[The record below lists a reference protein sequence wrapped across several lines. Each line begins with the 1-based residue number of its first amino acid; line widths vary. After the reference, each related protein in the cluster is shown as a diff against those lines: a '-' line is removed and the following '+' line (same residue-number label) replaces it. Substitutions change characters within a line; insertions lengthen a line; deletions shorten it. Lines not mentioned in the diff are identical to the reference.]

1 MPFEFRLADVGEGI
15 HEVQVLAWKVR
26 PGDEVAAFQPLCQV
40 ESAKATVELTSP
52 VAGRVVETRVPEG
65 GLAQV
70 GQVLAVIDQ
79 QPSEEYFG
87 IVGSAPAPGTSP
99 PVRPSAPPEVTAPP
113 AGEGPAQGAEHL
125 AAPPPGQGP
134 APPSVR
140 AAPLVRRLA
149 KERGIRLED
158 VPGSGPQGRIRIQDL
173 ERHAQGKQ
181 VEQADA
187 TRVELRGVRRRMA
200 ERMAEAARHVPAV
213 TAMDTFD
220 VSALVQLRHQ
230 LQPPAEQ
237 AGQHLTYLPF
247 VVKATV
253 EALRAVPEANAVY
266 DEHGPAIVV
275 SRRFHIGIAVAAP
288 VGLLVAVV
296 KDADRLSLLDLAAE
310 ITRLTTAARNQ
321 TIQPTDLTGSTF
333 TISSFGGLGSGV
345 QFATPIVNYPE
356 VAILGVGRIE
366 SQPRV
371 VDGQVVPRDC
381 LGVSFTFDHRVLDG
395 EAASRFLSTL
405 RRYLERPAELL
416 LRLR

>member
-1 MPFEFRLADVGEGI
+1 MFEFRLADVGEGI
-15 HEVQVLAWKVR
+15 HEVEVLTWNVQ

-70 GQVLAVIDQ
+70 GQVLAVIEQ
-79 QPSEEYFG
+79 EAGEYFG
-87 IVGSAPAPGTSP
+87 IVGAPPSAAAAPRHTSP
-99 PVRPSAPPEVTAPP
+99 EVASPP
-113 AGEGPAQGAEHL
+113 AGEGRV
-125 AAPPPGQGP
+125 
-134 APPSVR
+134 VR

-149 KERGIRLED
+149 KEQGIRLED
-158 VPGSGPQGRIRIQDL
+158 VKGSGPQGRVRLADL
-173 ERHAQGKQ
+173 ERHTQGN
-181 VEQADA
+181 QAET

-220 VSALVQLRHQ
+220 VSALVQVRHE
-230 LQPPAEQ
+230 LQAAAEVE
-237 AGQHLTYLPF
+237 GQHLTYVPF
-247 VVKATV
+247 IVKASV
-253 EALRAVPEANAVY
+253 EALKAVPEANATY
-266 DEHGPAIVV
+266 DEAGPAILL
-275 SRRFHIGIAVAAP
+275 SRRYHIGVAVAAP
-288 VGLLVAVV
+288 QGLVV
-296 KDADRLSLLDLAAE
+296 PVIRDADQRSLLELAAE
-310 ITRLTTAARNQ
+310 LARLTTGARSGRLEPN
-321 TIQPTDLTGSTF
+321 DLSGSTF
-333 TISSFGGLGSGV
+333 TISSFGGLGTGV

-366 SQPRV
+366 PQPRI
-371 VDGQVVPRDC
+371 VDGQIMVRDC

-405 RRYLERPAELL
+405 RVYLERPAELL